1 MNTFLRSTNHNLFRS
16 SSFPY
21 VAIYILYLL
30 AAANGIAAVFQ
41 EPSVDPMMG
50 RNRTDIVKRYNSLSS
65 KVDDIIKL
73 SLQKRSTVTAIVVSD
88 EVTTKFLSSNCK
100 RQKEIL
106 ATVIFEFKNKNINL
120 HTCVSCFGDIMD
132 TACPTET
139 VHDARCR
146 TTRCEYCKKH
156 NHNRKK
162 NVAENMLPYWSD
174 QNGEKQF
181 TIPQQLLG
189 LTFGEK
195 LLIQKNSALV
205 PCVHMFKGKLG
216 IKGHTV
222 MFPKNLSNL
231 CTELPRQ
238 RLEVI
243 KVIRETSHSSD
254 NDTSYETDT
263 FKIRK
268 TKVMQALMWLKTN
281 HSGYREITIREDNMN
296 WMGGKNEGILPPSSV
311 QIAHTI
317 TEQQQES
324 VSVYQTDPFM
334 SEAPGMFSTLYE
346 IIFIQKR

>member
-1 MNTFLRSTNHNLFRS
+1 
-16 SSFPY
+16 
-21 VAIYILYLL
+21 
-30 AAANGIAAVFQ
+30 
-41 EPSVDPMMG
+41 
-50 RNRTDIVKRYNSLSS
+50 
-65 KVDDIIKL
+65 
-73 SLQKRSTVTAIVVSD
+73 
-88 EVTTKFLSSNCK
+88 
-100 RQKEIL
+100 
-106 ATVIFEFKNKNINL
+106 
-120 HTCVSCFGDIMD
+120 
-132 TACPTET
+132 
-139 VHDARCR
+139 
-146 TTRCEYCKKH
+146 
-156 NHNRKK
+156 
-162 NVAENMLPYWSD
+162 
-174 QNGEKQF
+174 
-181 TIPQQLLG
+181 
-189 LTFGEK
+189 
-195 LLIQKNSALV
+195 
-205 PCVHMFKGKLG
+205 
-216 IKGHTV
+216 

-268 TKVMQALMWLKTN
+268 TKVIQALMWLKTN

>member
-1 MNTFLRSTNHNLFRS
+1 MNTFLRTPNHNLFRS
-16 SSFPY
+16 SSLPY

-41 EPSVDPMMG
+41 ESSVDPMMG
-50 RNRTDIVKRYNSLSS
+50 SNRTDIVKRYNSLSS

-73 SLQKRSTVTAIVVSD
+73 LLQKRSTVTSIVVSD
-88 EVTTKFLSSNCK
+88 EVTSKFLSSNSK
-100 RQKEIL
+100 TQKEIL
-106 ATVIFEFKNKNINL
+106 ATVIFEFKNKNVNL

-132 TACPTET
+132 TANPTES
-139 VHDARCR
+139 VNNARCR

-156 NHNRKK
+156 NHSRKK
-162 NVAENMLPYWSD
+162 NVAENMLPYWTD
-174 QNGEKQF
+174 KNGEKQF
-181 TIPQQLLG
+181 TIPPQLIG
-189 LTFGEK
+189 LTFAEK

-222 MFPKNLSNL
+222 MFPKSLSNL

-243 KVIRETSHSSD
+243 KVVRETSHSSD
-254 NDTSYETDT
+254 NETSYETET
-263 FKIRK
+263 FKVRK
-268 TKVMQALMWLKTN
+268 TKVMKALLWLKTN
-281 HSGYREITIREDNMN
+281 HSGYRDISIREDNMN
-296 WMGGKNEGILPPSSV
+296 WMGGKTEGILPPSSV
-311 QIAHTI
+311 QVDRTI

-334 SEAPGMFSTLYE
+334 SDASGTFSTLYE
-346 IIFIQKR
+346 IIFIQ